1 MRTFLVISSCLN
13 MDISNSSPNPRIYS
27 ETSIGGICWGSTVAL
42 LFINSLLEE
51 QASGKKMMTD
61 IRQRRY
67 LKDKNISFIR
77 NKTTIPNFSAA
88 KQEPLFRKIAN
99 RKLSLRGEAEAISF
113 LKRLP
118 HSKRPR

>member
-1 MRTFLVISSCLN
+1 

-27 ETSIGGICWGSTVAL
+27 ETSIGGICWGSIVAL
-42 LFINSLLEE
+42 LLISSLLEE
-51 QASGKKMMTD
+51 QPSEKKIMTD
-61 IRQRRY
+61 IKQKRH
-67 LKDKNISFIR
+67 LKDKNIFFIR

-118 HSKRPR
+118 QSKRPRKDRL